1 MVGGNPPNHLG
12 DFEKKLTLRPCFLGV
27 NVGLECGMWKRGSRR
42 NERGGTII
50 RNMESEARKWK
61 KCMYFVCDCNGRW
74 LKYLSFL
81 SCIVIVLSVRGK
93 VDYVM

>member
-1 MVGGNPPNHLG
+1 
-12 DFEKKLTLRPCFLGV
+12 
-27 NVGLECGMWKRGSRR
+27 
-42 NERGGTII
+42 
-50 RNMESEARKWK
+50 MESEARKWK

>member
-12 DFEKKLTLRPCFLGV
+12 DFEKKLRLGPCFLGV
-27 NVGLECGMWKRGSRR
+27 NVGLECGMWKRGSRGSG
-42 NERGGTII
+42 RGRRII
-50 RNMESEARKWK
+50 RNLENEARKGK
-61 KCMYFVCDCNGRW
+61 RYIYFVCDGRW

-81 SCIVIVLSVRGK
+81 SCIVIVLNVRGK